1 MMPFIAF
8 SHCAFT
14 TLSPFAPPLP
24 LSLSLPALLAQL
36 GVAAAVCVRHRHSMG
51 AGFVC
56 PAKYQ
61 NDNLRT
67 FANIYFMR

>member
-1 MMPFIAF
+1 MPFIAF
-8 SHCAFT
+8 SHCAFI
-14 TLSPFAPPLP
+14 TLSPFAPPS
-24 LSLSLPALLAQL
+24 LSLSLPSLVAQL
-36 GVAAAVCVRHRHSMG
+36 GVAAAVCVRHSMG